1 MKTEI
6 STADSLRDPPS
17 NGLKAD
23 SELVIREDIDQ
34 FLPSEVSSLGS
45 DHQNDGEDSDT
56 DSDNFLQ
63 DPEDDVD
70 EESTGRGTVTT
81 TSTSTESR
89 GRPSSCIF
97 VASLAAA
104 LSDDELCL
112 SVTENFKKYGDLA
125 RVKVLR
131 DNANRPYAFV
141 QYNNDHDAKHAL
153 IRAQG
158 TLLNGRR
165 LRCEP
170 AKVNRTLYLK
180 NQQSI
185 DFNEISQICEKFGGL
200 EQIVPDRTDNQY
212 TRRYTYPISSA
223 NSWFVQ
229 FVYRDDAI
237 RAYANLRTDPNWIIE
252 WAQNI
257 NVPKNYN
264 LLHKSKFKSSKYHQN
279 SGIINNDGS
288 NNNDNNN
295 SNNNNREDSRRN
307 GDVIEEECGHV
318 HGSDSEEKL
327 TSDGIYDDEDK
338 DSEITI
344 DKRSIFVGQLD
355 KETTREELNR
365 RFSTHG
371 KIQDINLIFKPTNIF
386 AFIKYETEE
395 AAAAALESENH
406 AIFLN
411 KTMHVQYK
419 EVGGRHNRKFSG
431 KNGGSNFNHHQFFST
446 RSGKTFTGPEL
457 NLAPPP
463 INMYRKMS
471 GGSQQESET
480 MMPYMPMGPMPMGPP
495 PPNAASL
502 SDFDMFPPSYSTF
515 MKGMMLL
522 RRKSMPNSWSSP
534 SSKSVNSENESVNGG
549 DENSEL
555 PSEIPESSGRYNA
568 ANSFT
573 TYNNSSAG
581 SSNNNNNNN
590 NSNSNKSQ
598 YKKRYA
604 RRSSYGYNEVPPKPY
619 YFQPYYYHPM
629 QYHMGPMGPLH
640 PSQGSA
646 GNHHPY
652 MMVYPMSPPP
662 PSGLDGSMIPPPINV
677 GQSHAANHGST
688 HVHANEFISNDT
700 GDINEDNKAYSLD
713 Y

>member
-1 MKTEI
+1 MFNI
-6 STADSLRDPPS
+6 
-17 NGLKAD
+17 
-23 SELVIREDIDQ
+23 
-34 FLPSEVSSLGS
+34 
-45 DHQNDGEDSDT
+45 
-56 DSDNFLQ
+56 
-63 DPEDDVD
+63 
-70 EESTGRGTVTT
+70 
-81 TSTSTESR
+81 
-89 GRPSSCIF
+89 
-97 VASLAAA
+97 
-104 LSDDELCL
+104 
-112 SVTENFKKYGDLA
+112 KK
-125 RVKVLR
+125 
-131 DNANRPYAFV
+131 
-141 QYNNDHDAKHAL
+141 
-153 IRAQG
+153 
-158 TLLNGRR
+158 
-165 LRCEP
+165 
-170 AKVNRTLYLK
+170 
-180 NQQSI
+180 
-185 DFNEISQICEKFGGL
+185 
-200 EQIVPDRTDNQY
+200 
-212 TRRYTYPISSA
+212 
-223 NSWFVQ
+223 
-229 FVYRDDAI
+229 
-237 RAYANLRTDPNWIIE
+237 
-252 WAQNI
+252 
-257 NVPKNYN
+257 
-264 LLHKSKFKSSKYHQN
+264 
-279 SGIINNDGS
+279 
-288 NNNDNNN
+288 
-295 SNNNNREDSRRN
+295 
-307 GDVIEEECGHV
+307 
-318 HGSDSEEKL
+318 
-327 TSDGIYDDEDK
+327 
-338 DSEITI
+338 
-344 DKRSIFVGQLD
+344 
-355 KETTREELNR
+355 
-365 RFSTHG
+365 
-371 KIQDINLIFKPTNIF
+371 
-386 AFIKYETEE
+386 
-395 AAAAALESENH
+395 
-406 AIFLN
+406 
-411 KTMHVQYK
+411 
-419 EVGGRHNRKFSG
+419 VGGRHNRKFSG

-515 MKGMMLL
+515 MKGMMPL

-581 SSNNNNNNN
+581 SSNNNNNN

>member
-6 STADSLRDPPS
+6 TTADSLRDPHPD
-17 NGLKAD
+17 GLKGD

-34 FLPSEVSSLGS
+34 FLPSEVSSMES
-45 DHQNDGEDSDT
+45 DHQDDGEDSDT

-63 DPEDDVD
+63 DPEEEGGEDAAAAAAGRDDA
-70 EESTGRGTVTT
+70 TT
-81 TSTSTESR
+81 TSTSTSTESR

-97 VASLAAA
+97 VASLSAA

-112 SVTENFKKYGDLA
+112 SVTENFRRYGDLA

-185 DFNEISQICEKFGGL
+185 DFNEITQICEKFGGL
-200 EQIVPDRTDNQY
+200 EQVVPDRTDNQY

-223 NSWFVQ
+223 TSWFVQ
-229 FVYRDDAI
+229 FIYRDDAI
-237 RAYANLRTDPNWIIE
+237 RAYANLRTDSNWIIE

-264 LLHKSKFKSSKYHQN
+264 LLHKGKFRNSKYHE
-279 SGIINNDGS
+279 NNG
-288 NNNDNNN
+288 NNNINVDVNVTDN
-295 SNNNNREDSRRN
+295 SEDSRRN
-307 GDVIEEECGHV
+307 GAIIKEEHEHES
-318 HGSDSEEKL
+318 GSEDLDEKSI
-327 TSDGIYDDEDK
+327 SDGIDDEEDK

-344 DKRSIFVGQLD
+344 DKKSIFVGQLD
-355 KETTREELNR
+355 KETTREELDK

-419 EVGGRHNRKFSG
+419 EVGGRHNRKFFN
-431 KNGGSNFNHHQFFST
+431 KNGSGNFNHHQFFST
-446 RSGKTFTGPEL
+446 RSGKSFTGPEL
-457 NLAPPP
+457 SLAPPP

-471 GGSQQESET
+471 GGPQQENENAMS
-480 MMPYMPMGPMPMGPP
+480 YMPMGPMPMGPP
-495 PPNAASL
+495 PPNAANL
-502 SDFDMFPPSYSTF
+502 NDFEMFPPNYSAF
-515 MKGMMLL
+515 MKGMIPL
-522 RRKSMPNSWSSP
+522 RRKSMPNAWSSP
-534 SSKSVNSENESVNGG
+534 SSKSVNSENESVDGG

-581 SSNNNNNNN
+581 SSNNN
-590 NSNSNKSQ
+590 NKSQ

-640 PSQGSA
+640 PSQNSA

-652 MMVYPMSPPP
+652 MMVYPMPPPP
-662 PSGLDGSMIPPPINV
+662 PSGLDGSMMPPPVNMV
-677 GQSHAANHGST
+677 NPHAVNHSSPNIQ
-688 HVHANEFISNDT
+688 ANEFVPNETD
-700 GDINEDNKAYSLD
+700 DINKDSKATYNLD

>member
-1 MKTEI
+1 MRTEI
-6 STADSLRDPPS
+6 TTADSLRDPQS
-17 NGLKAD
+17 NGLKPD

-34 FLPSEVSSLGS
+34 FLPSVDS
-45 DHQNDGEDSDT
+45 DHRNDGEDSDT

-70 EESTGRGTVTT
+70 EDA
-81 TSTSTESR
+81 TSKENATAVESR

-185 DFNEISQICEKFGGL
+185 DFNEITQICEKFGNL

-223 NSWFVQ
+223 SSWFVQ

-264 LLHKSKFKSSKYHQN
+264 LLYKNKFKNSKDHQGSN
-279 SGIINNDGS
+279 IKINNIS
-288 NNNDNNN
+288 NI
-295 SNNNNREDSRRN
+295 EDPRRN
-307 GDVIEEECGHV
+307 GAIIEEDEREHEQEYERERESRSGSGSGSDLDEKL
-318 HGSDSEEKL
+318 GSDS
-327 TSDGIYDDEDK
+327 IDDEEDK

-344 DKRSIFVGQLD
+344 DKKSIFVGQLD
-355 KETTREELNR
+355 KETTREELDR

-371 KIQDINLIFKPTNIF
+371 RIQDINLIFKPTNIF

-419 EVGGRHNRKFSG
+419 EVGGRHNRKFFN
-431 KNGGSNFNHHQFFST
+431 KNGSGNFNHHQFFSM
-446 RSGKTFTGPEL
+446 RSGKSFTGPEL

-471 GGSQQESET
+471 GGSQPENENI
-480 MMPYMPMGPMPMGPP
+480 MPYMPMGPMPMGPP
-495 PPNAASL
+495 PPNAANL
-502 SDFDMFPPSYSTF
+502 NDFEMFPPNYSTF
-515 MKGMMLL
+515 MKGMMPL
-522 RRKSMPNSWSSP
+522 RRKSMPNAWSSP
-534 SSKSVNSENESVNGG
+534 SSKSLNSENGSVNGG
-549 DENSEL
+549 DETSEL

-581 SSNNNNNNN
+581 SSNNNNSSSNN
-590 NSNSNKSQ
+590 KFQ

-629 QYHMGPMGPLH
+629 QYHMGPMGPMH

-646 GNHHPY
+646 GNNHPY
-652 MMVYPMSPPP
+652 MMVYPMPPPP
-662 PSGLDGSMIPPPINV
+662 PSGLDGNMMPPPLNM
-677 GQSHAANHGST
+677 GQPHTANNSST
-688 HVHANEFISNDT
+688 NIQANEFVPHDT
-700 GDINEDNKAYSLD
+700 DDINEDGKAAYSLD

>member
-6 STADSLRDPPS
+6 TTADSLRDPHP

-34 FLPSEVSSLGS
+34 FLPSEVSSMGS

-63 DPEDDVD
+63 DPEDDAD
-70 EESTGRGTVTT
+70 EDTTGRHNATT
-81 TSTSTESR
+81 TSTESR

-112 SVTENFKKYGDLA
+112 SVTDNFKRYGDLA

-185 DFNEISQICEKFGGL
+185 DFNEITQICEKFGGL

-229 FVYRDDAI
+229 FIYRDDAI

-264 LLHKSKFKSSKYHQN
+264 LLHKDKGKFKNSRYHQN
-279 SGIINNDGS
+279 Y
-288 NNNDNNN
+288 NN
-295 SNNNNREDSRRN
+295 SSNGEDSKRN
-307 GDVIEEECGHV
+307 GAIIEEEREHESV
-318 HGSDSEEKL
+318 SDLDEKL
-327 TSDGIYDDEDK
+327 GSEGINDDEDK

-344 DKRSIFVGQLD
+344 DKKSIFVGQLD
-355 KETTREELNR
+355 KETTREALDR

-419 EVGGRHNRKFSG
+419 EVGGRHNRKFFNKSG
-431 KNGGSNFNHHQFFST
+431 SGTFNHHQFFST
-446 RSGKTFTGPEL
+446 RSGKSFTGPEL

-471 GGSQQESET
+471 GGSQQESENI
-480 MMPYMPMGPMPMGPP
+480 MPYMPMGPMAMGPP

-502 SDFDMFPPSYSTF
+502 NDFEMFPQNYSAF
-515 MKGMMLL
+515 MKGMMPL
-522 RRKSMPNSWSSP
+522 RRKSMPNAWSSP
-534 SSKSVNSENESVNGG
+534 SSKSVNSENESIDGG

-555 PSEIPESSGRYNA
+555 PSEVPESSGRYNA

-581 SSNNNNNNN
+581 SSNNNNN
-590 NSNSNKSQ
+590 SGSNKAQ

-604 RRSSYGYNEVPPKPY
+604 RRSSYGYSEVPPKPY

-629 QYHMGPMGPLH
+629 QYHMGPMAPLH
-640 PSQGSA
+640 PSQNSA

-652 MMVYPMSPPP
+652 MMVYPMPPPP
-662 PSGLDGSMIPPPINV
+662 PSGLDGNMMPPPINM
-677 GQSHAANHGST
+677 GQPHAANHSST
-688 HVHANEFISNDT
+688 NIEASEFVPKDAD
-700 GDINEDNKAYSLD
+700 DINEDTKAAYNLD

>member
-6 STADSLRDPPS
+6 TTADSLRDPPS
-17 NGLKAD
+17 SGLKVD
-23 SELVIREDIDQ
+23 SELAIREDIDQ

-45 DHQNDGEDSDT
+45 DHQNDDEDSGT

-63 DPEDDVD
+63 DPEDDAD
-70 EESTGRGTVTT
+70 EETTGRGTVAT
-81 TSTSTESR
+81 TSISAESR

-158 TLLNGRR
+158 TLLDGRR

-185 DFNEISQICEKFGGL
+185 DFNEITQICEKFGGL

-229 FVYRDDAI
+229 FIYRGDAI

-279 SGIINNDGS
+279 NDIINNHGS
-288 NNNDNNN
+288 NTTSNNNNDNG
-295 SNNNNREDSRRN
+295 EDSRRN
-307 GDVIEEECGHV
+307 GGIIEEECEHAN
-318 HGSDSEEKL
+318 GSDLDEKL
-327 TSDGIYDDEDK
+327 TSDGIDDDEDK

-344 DKRSIFVGQLD
+344 DKKSIFVGQLD

-371 KIQDINLIFKPTNIF
+371 KIQDINLIFKPTSIF

-431 KNGGSNFNHHQFFST
+431 KNGGSNFNYHQFFST

-471 GGSQQESET
+471 GGSQQESEN

-495 PPNAASL
+495 PNAASL
-502 SDFDMFPPSYSTF
+502 NDFEMFPPSYSTF
-515 MKGMMLL
+515 MKGMMPL

-534 SSKSVNSENESVNGG
+534 SSKSVNSENESVDGG
-549 DENSEL
+549 GENSEL

-581 SSNNNNNNN
+581 SFNNNN
-590 NSNSNKSQ
+590 NKSQ

-640 PSQGSA
+640 PSQSSA

-652 MMVYPMSPPP
+652 MMVYPMPPPP
-662 PSGLDGSMIPPPINV
+662 PSGLDGNMMPLPINV
-677 GQSHAANHGST
+677 GQPHAANHGST
-688 HVHANEFISNDT
+688 HHIQANEFMSNDT
-700 GDINEDNKAYSLD
+700 GDVNEDNKASYNLD